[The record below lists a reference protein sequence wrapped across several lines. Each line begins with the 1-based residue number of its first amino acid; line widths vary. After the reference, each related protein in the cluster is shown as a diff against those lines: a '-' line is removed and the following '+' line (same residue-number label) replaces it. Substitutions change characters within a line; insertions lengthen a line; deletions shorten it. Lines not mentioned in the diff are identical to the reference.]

1 MHRKEDDYAVT
12 VIPEPAPTHTRQA
25 QKERTREAILAAA
38 LKLSQEQGFAQISL
52 RHVAREAGIVP
63 TAFYRHFAGMEEL
76 GLTLVEHS
84 FGTLRKMIR
93 DAQRDPEVFSNIIDA
108 SADVLVGVVKEHKAH
123 FGFIARER
131 FGGQGVVR
139 QAIRHELDLF
149 VSELAVVLARLP
161 NIENWSS
168 EDVQMVSRL
177 FVRNMVSNAEEVIEM
192 PDSRPDLEQQI
203 KEGARRQMRLIVVG
217 FRDWNSDV

>member
-1 MHRKEDDYAVT
+1 VN
-12 VIPEPAPTHTRQA
+12 VISDPAQAQSRQA

-52 RHVAREAGIVP
+52 RQVAREAGIVP
-63 TAFYRHFAGMEEL
+63 TAFYRHFEGMEQL

-93 DAQRDPEVFSNIIDA
+93 DSQRDPEVFTNIIDA
-108 SADVLVGVVKEHKAH
+108 SAEILVRVVKENKAH

-131 FGGQGVVR
+131 FGGQGAVS

-161 NIENWSS
+161 HIQNWSS
-168 EDVQMVSRL
+168 DDVQMVSRL

-192 PDSRPDLEQQI
+192 PDNRPDLEQQI

-217 FRDWNSDV
+217 FRDWNPAS